1 MRNNNVGHFVDDVYL
16 LGFLRAKKYN
26 LPKSIK
32 IMKSFLMTPKK
43 YPQYFKDLDLADPSI
58 KALAESGIELI
69 VPERNKDG
77 SKILIYRPS
86 AIDTEKFNVVQ
97 CIRFGC
103 AILEVLLR
111 EEETQIAGVTS
122 IIDVSNLHLSI
133 LNFFSMSDFKNV
145 VDLLANVLPCRLKA
159 FYVVGLP
166 GFLKQICE
174 LAVAF
179 VPKKLRKRL
188 HFMKSIDELKD
199 FINVEILPVD
209 YGGQVQHDTN
219 IKYMME
225 LFEKRREDVLMLND
239 MEADF
244 GKHSKGNNQES
255 NQSGLEGN
263 FKKLE
268 ID

>member
-1 MRNNNVGHFVDDVYL
+1 
-16 LGFLRAKKYN
+16 
-26 LPKSIK
+26 
-32 IMKSFLMTPKK
+32 MKSYLMTPKT
-43 YPQYFKDLDLADPSI
+43 YPQYFKNVDLAEPI
-58 KALAESGIELI
+58 FKELADAGVELV

-77 SKILIYRPS
+77 SKILIYRAA
-86 AIDTEKFNVVQ
+86 AIDTERFNVTQ
-97 CIRFGC
+97 CIRNGC
-103 AILEVLLR
+103 AILQVLLC
-111 EEETQIAGVTS
+111 EEETQIAGLIS

-145 VDLLANVLPCRLKA
+145 VNLLANVLPCRLKG

-199 FINVEILPVD
+199 FINVEILPVE
-209 YGGQVQHDTN
+209 YGGQVQHETN
-219 IKYMME
+219 VKYLME
-225 LFEKRREDVLMLND
+225 LFQKYRENVLMLSKMDVN
-239 MEADF
+239 F
-244 GKHSKGNNQES
+244 GKHSKGNNQEGI
-255 NQSGLEGN
+255 QLGVEGN
-263 FKKLE
+263 FKNLE